1 MFCEI
6 VKNVLV
12 LCQMQW
18 DVKPSKKFTF
28 CLVSPQNIFLKN
40 LGDRQD
46 VFLINVKQSFV
57 GGGGWWNSPVR
68 PWIPLSQF
76 VINTEL
82 NWGKGGLQFFI

>member
-1 MFCEI
+1 MMFCEI

-46 VFLINVKQSFV
+46 VFLINVKQSFF
-57 GGGGWWNSPVR
+57 GGGLVK
-68 PWIPLSQF
+68 LSCEAMDTSF
-76 VINTEL
+76 SISH
-82 NWGKGGLQFFI
+82 